1 MENVRILPDG
11 EAVSV
16 DGTHLGHN
24 LPDYKGNRH
33 LVRKPVGCKQLNPGL
48 NFRADFRS
56 INSTRWAPDPN
67 HKLGGITPINGRK

>member
-33 LVRKPVGCKQLNPGL
+33 LVEFESWMFSYLFEIV
-48 NFRADFRS
+48 
-56 INSTRWAPDPN
+56 STRKNDTKRL
-67 HKLGGITPINGRK
+67 KLVQFL

>member
-33 LVRKPVGCKQLNPGL
+33 LVRKPTVFKPWDVNRYTKDSTGCRFPKHQRYKVGPG
-48 NFRADFRS
+48 S
-56 INSTRWAPDPN
+56 QI
-67 HKLGGITPINGRK
+67 